1 VSKSA
6 QRNAALDAIQTQEVR
21 SELKAAVGARME
33 LGPEM
38 EDQVIEAFLHRI
50 EDHIDARV
58 SRDMEAQ
65 AGLRGPSTHKGK
77 PEMVV
82 APSLALSIPLVA
94 IAGAEAGAVGIA
106 SVMIVVLAINV
117 FYVVGKR

>member
-1 VSKSA
+1 MSKSA
-6 QRNAALDAIQTQEVR
+6 QRHAALDAIQAQEVR

-58 SRDMEAQ
+58 SRDIEAQ
-65 AGLRGPSTHKGK
+65 AGLRAPSTHKGK

-117 FYVVGKR
+117 FYVIGKW